1 MLVLGEL
8 LAHDLSWLWRRLLLL
23 RCQEIVLL
31 WLRRITIL
39 GRGVVLDIKAGVY
52 GLCRVNCIHC
62 VDNAIT
68 TSVSALYRTD
78 IRRWVTLRNAIDL
91 LLLWSTLSLTVKRVH
106 HDTGLN
112 FFVWQLWV
120 TLARRLLWMKDF
132 VEALRCMSSVFWLGL
147 LLRIF
152 GFHRDLLLLKL
163 NDRVVH
169 AGVETWYIV
178 EAPRLFNYSIVI
190 LLTYM
195 ILLLGNSSK
204 IYEVSPWI
212 RHFSQVLSRSTVL
225 TSLTTKISPF

>member
-1 MLVLGEL
+1 MDLVCRSCYGICIYSVVDVCYILGLWRLRMLDWWIRLCLRCLRTNLKLLLILLLWVKLLRILLLLWLVWLLVLVLVLGEL

-52 GLCRVNCIHC
+52 GLCRVNGIHC
-62 VDNAIT
+62 VNNAIT

-112 FFVWQLWV
+112 FFV
-120 TLARRLLWMKDF
+120 R
-132 VEALRCMSSVFWLGL
+132 
-147 LLRIF
+147 
-152 GFHRDLLLLKL
+152 
-163 NDRVVH
+163 
-169 AGVETWYIV
+169 
-178 EAPRLFNYSIVI
+178 
-190 LLTYM
+190 
-195 ILLLGNSSK
+195 
-204 IYEVSPWI
+204 
-212 RHFSQVLSRSTVL
+212 
-225 TSLTTKISPF
+225 